1 MTKANRS
8 LDAQILARM
17 ERQVL
22 IFPSLPMQLCYPVA
36 LLGFKTRN
44 LNMKCLLRFYC
55 KLISQTPFHES

>member
-22 IFPSLPMQLCYPVA
+22 AFSSLPMQLCYPLA
-36 LLGFKTRN
+36 LLGFKTKN
-44 LNMKCLLRFYC
+44 LNMNAF
-55 KLISQTPFHES
+55 